1 MQRLPPQ
8 RRRRR
13 RQQQRRQRPPA
24 AAAAGSDARKKR
36 RCGHS
41 HGGDGGGN
49 GDDGDGNGGG
59 GGSWRAS
66 RGAGRCAG
74 GPPPH
79 LLPYPCTG
87 GSVSVWWPLAARGW
101 RHRWCFGR
109 ERASCIDDS
118 AGGGFGGGRKASAGA
133 RWSARLVEGGP
144 AGAANAATETHASVA
159 TETAQPPGSSP
170 LPSSPPRDRRR
181 PARRRPHPLAARRTL
196 QGTMIATPAA
206 AAPAA
211 VAAAVAAAMATAS
224 TVGVVQCHS
233 LRVEAPNCCGASSR
247 A

>member
-118 AGGGFGGGRKASAGA
+118 AGGGVRGGEKGIRWGPLVSPSGRGRTGGRRQRRHRDACVCGHRDGAATWFVSTPQFPPSSRSSVRTPERIASAVFFHLLPHRPPG
-133 RWSARLVEGGP
+133 WSSSSPSPP
-144 AGAANAATETHASVA
+144 AGVVRPYCWRRSSLA
-159 TETAQPPGSSP
+159 PP
-170 LPSSPPRDRRR
+170 L
-181 PARRRPHPLAARRTL
+181 
-196 QGTMIATPAA
+196 
-206 AAPAA
+206 
-211 VAAAVAAAMATAS
+211 
-224 TVGVVQCHS
+224 
-233 LRVEAPNCCGASSR
+233 
-247 A
+247 